1 MSESGLVSQ
10 YALMNEPNASLAT
23 ESLLHDFSMQL
34 FPWILI
40 SDTQYNILNCSG
52 KILYPLTLN
61 IKLIDTLP
69 VI

>member
-34 FPWILI
+34 FP
-40 SDTQYNILNCSG
+40 
-52 KILYPLTLN
+52 
-61 IKLIDTLP
+61 
-69 VI
+69 